1 MDRPSALTIA
11 QEEDDILG
19 GCLDGL
25 QLLSHIEGLG
35 CLAVPEGGVFLL
47 DCPRGEWKS
56 GQPGAAPVSRGC
68 RELPG
73 YLGRGRGRAV
83 AAGPAAAA
91 RRPPAWLC
99 DGGGSGWDLG
109 RPGLGQDWDTRYQ
122 VSTSCLALNLGRSW
136 LPVVKASMSL
146 PGSRVATPCPSPAYD
161 FEPCCQGEVVGV
173 AEPAGVLRRQVP
185 PSQDGPQLSPQGGV
199 GIRVQMS

>member
-1 MDRPSALTIA
+1 MARGVSGPGLPAICPFRIRVAVTVETPIPEGTHCVRSESLGPAWVSRQPRAPELWGDGVDRPSALTIA

-19 GCLDGL
+19 SCLDGL
-25 QLLSHIEGLG
+25 QLLSHIKSLG

-56 GQPGAAPVSRGC
+56 GQPGAAPESRGR

-83 AAGPAAAA
+83 AAGPEAAAH
-91 RRPPAWLC
+91 RPPAWLC

-109 RPGLGQDWDTRYQ
+109 RPGLRQGWDTRLQ
-122 VSTSCLALNLGRSW
+122 AAALAAR
-136 LPVVKASMSL
+136 A
-146 PGSRVATPCPSPAYD
+146 
-161 FEPCCQGEVVGV
+161 
-173 AEPAGVLRRQVP
+173 
-185 PSQDGPQLSPQGGV
+185 
-199 GIRVQMS
+199 

>member
-1 MDRPSALTIA
+1 MGTGPWPGVSQVPACQPSAPLGSKRLSPWKPPSLKVHCVRSESLGPAWVSWQPRAPELWGDGVDWPSALTIA

-47 DCPRGEWKS
+47 DCPRGEWRS
-56 GQPGAAPVSRGC
+56 GQPGAAPVSRGL

-109 RPGLGQDWDTRYQ
+109 RLGLGQGWGTR
-122 VSTSCLALNLGRSW
+122 NW
-136 LPVVKASMSL
+136 LQHWLKFL
-146 PGSRVATPCPSPAYD
+146 
-161 FEPCCQGEVVGV
+161 
-173 AEPAGVLRRQVP
+173 L
-185 PSQDGPQLSPQGGV
+185 
-199 GIRVQMS
+199 